1 MSDVA
6 RLEASLEEMLNNILT
21 ELLNLN
27 EGPVDQVYDINVKV
41 TTICKE
47 NNHLIEESP
56 SLKALIKKI
65 SDEILLREDTLI
77 AEQPDYTGDPNRDE
91 NWIDNVTGR
100 RVQYL
105 NEKLKSIL
113 KNLNSDDPSDQIYDI
128 MDQVKL
134 LEENNKNIITDQ
146 PNTQSL
152 IKKIYDKITDYESE
166 LIAER
171 LGYEDDYD
179 TLNKKL
185 DNYLTVLIKFDD
197 GQGIDPI
204 RQISKKVG
212 ILCEKHEHIIKC
224 SQALELCIKKIH
236 FHIATITNR
245 IKGKTG
251 NVQSTPQKIYL
262 VDTELVNILSLLKD
276 IDEPSDIVDD
286 LKERVKTLCT
296 LNKNVIDKSSEL
308 QLVVKEIEDKVE
320 YLSTYNYYSLK
331 QKLDNILT
339 ILTNFKD
346 SDGHESIIQINE
358 EVEMLCTK
366 YGHLI
371 KHSHELRL
379 CLKRINSHVSII
391 TNQLRYDNNNYDS
404 KSLEERLNLILK
416 VLVDSTLESDKIHE
430 IDAEF
435 KNLCILYEDTIKY
448 SKNLKSCIKKIN
460 QNITRQF
467 ESNLIEK
474 KLTSIVNI
482 LRDINEPS
490 ELIYELS
497 DQVKTICVCKVNIIK
512 EYPNLQKL
520 IKEINYKITDLAN
533 YKESTYYPWT
543 LHNSII
549 LNYDSLTERFDEI
562 LLVLETFNGKFER
575 LHEIKV
581 GVEIICSKYEHIIS
595 CAQNL
600 KCRVKQI
607 YYNISLITKQIKD
620 KFIEEKFT
628 QILNTLRNIY
638 KPTNLI
644 YDLSDCTKQL
654 YTENKNAINES
665 YNHVML
671 WSLITEINDKITV
684 LSLHSDTQKDDDM
697 HWSKL
702 K

>member
-1 MSDVA
+1 MYNDCDDYEGEDPTFSGWSEDSEGHEEDKLEDDRFIQDDDNFEYDYTIPINNEIYCSDDLDRQLLEEKLTDILKSLEKFEGTYDDLFEIKDNVDILRAENKRVINVQLDILIKNVSDKLLNCETNIYAREYGNSKVGSDKDDDKHFTRQIPTYKDTNKNENANMEIPTHKNELLDMSDVA

-47 NNHLIEESP
+47 NNHLIEVSP

-404 KSLEERLNLILK
+404 KSLRR
-416 VLVDSTLESDKIHE
+416 KI
-430 IDAEF
+430 
-435 KNLCILYEDTIKY
+435 
-448 SKNLKSCIKKIN
+448 KSH
-460 QNITRQF
+460 F
-467 ESNLIEK
+467 ES
-474 KLTSIVNI
+474 
-482 LRDINEPS
+482 
-490 ELIYELS
+490 
-497 DQVKTICVCKVNIIK
+497 
-512 EYPNLQKL
+512 
-520 IKEINYKITDLAN
+520 
-533 YKESTYYPWT
+533 
-543 LHNSII
+543 
-549 LNYDSLTERFDEI
+549 
-562 LLVLETFNGKFER
+562 
-575 LHEIKV
+575 
-581 GVEIICSKYEHIIS
+581 S
-595 CAQNL
+595 CGFYF
-600 KCRVKQI
+600 RI
-607 YYNISLITKQIKD
+607 
-620 KFIEEKFT
+620 
-628 QILNTLRNIY
+628 R
-638 KPTNLI
+638 
-644 YDLSDCTKQL
+644 
-654 YTENKNAINES
+654 
-665 YNHVML
+665 
-671 WSLITEINDKITV
+671 
-684 LSLHSDTQKDDDM
+684 
-697 HWSKL
+697 
-702 K
+702 